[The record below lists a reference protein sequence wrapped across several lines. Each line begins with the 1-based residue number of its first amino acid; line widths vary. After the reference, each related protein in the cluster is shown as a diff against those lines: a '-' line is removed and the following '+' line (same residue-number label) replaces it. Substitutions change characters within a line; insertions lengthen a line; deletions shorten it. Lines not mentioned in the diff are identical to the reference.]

1 MTIADDGAAQAV
13 AGGPSLA
20 RLSDALR
27 LVTELVLLNPTPEN
41 ADHPVTGA
49 ALYDRLDA
57 SDGWHNQI
65 VLAVGVSPSG
75 PELAALARR
84 AEDADAAAVAVKT
97 RGTTVAE
104 ITAAVAAFNI
114 AVLIVRDDTDWGR
127 LATLVRSSAL
137 GTSTD
142 SVSGVRLGDI
152 YALANAIA
160 SITGGATSIVDPV
173 GRILGYSTLSGQPI
187 DDLRR
192 ATTLALQELT
202 PPAYDPDF
210 GTVYAAQRAIRVPDT
225 VGGLDRLAIAVRA
238 GDELLATI
246 WTIDPGGDRQDDVL
260 ASLDRLAPLAGLH
273 LLHARSGADFGDGRN
288 GDLMRTVLDGGP
300 HAAFAAAQLGIAPE
314 PSLAVVVF
322 DLVRPDRGSLDA
334 VRELHRLLNLVII
347 TCNLHFTAA
356 NSALVDSRVYALF
369 PATGADPRRALS
381 RIAADICA
389 SARTI
394 SPFPVLAAAGPTAET
409 VDELPASRSSAV
421 RALALATRLPPAE
434 RPAVALFEDYQARL
448 GLESIGAFLAEASS
462 HDNSDLDRLREHDR
476 STQSDYIATLVAY
489 LRANGNVSATA
500 DALHIHN
507 NTARYRIGRLS
518 TEFGLRLDDPDERL
532 WLWLRLAAS
541 EAPASAASS

>member
-1 MTIADDGAAQAV
+1 MNSVEDEGAEAYD
-13 AGGPSLA
+13 GGPTLA
-20 RLSDALR
+20 RLSDTLR
-27 LVTELVLLNPTPEN
+27 LVTELVQLNPTREN
-41 ADHPVTGA
+41 TAHPVTGA
-49 ALYDRLDA
+49 TLYDRLDS

-75 PELAALARR
+75 PELTALARR
-84 AEDADAAAVAVKT
+84 AQDAGAAGVAVKT
-97 RGTTVAE
+97 RGTTIAE
-104 ITAAVAAFNI
+104 IAAAVSAFHI
-114 AVLIVRDDTDWGR
+114 AVLIVRDDSDWGR

-210 GTVYAAQRAIRVPDT
+210 GTVYAAQRAIRVADT
-225 VGGLDRLAIAVRA
+225 VGGMGRLAIAVRA

-246 WTIDPGGDRQDDVL
+246 WTIDPGGDRHTDVL
-260 ASLDRLAPLAGLH
+260 SALDRLAPLAGLH
-273 LLHARSGADFGDGRN
+273 LLHARSGADFGEGRN

-300 HAAFAAAQLGIAPE
+300 HAAFAGAQLGIDPAPG
-314 PSLAVVVF
+314 LAVVVF

-347 TCNLHFTAA
+347 TCNLHFAVA
-356 NSALVDSRVYALF
+356 NCALVDSRVYALF
-369 PATGADPRRALS
+369 PAAGADPRSALS
-381 RIAADICA
+381 RIAADICGSA
-389 SARTI
+389 RAISAHPVLSAAGPSART
-394 SPFPVLAAAGPTAET
+394 VG
-409 VDELPASRSSAV
+409 ELPSSKIAAV
-421 RALALATRLPPAE
+421 RTLTLTAGLSPAE
-434 RPAVALFEDYQARL
+434 RPVVALFEDYQARL
-448 GLESIGAFLAEASS
+448 GLQAVGDFLADSPS
-462 HDNSDLDRLREHDR
+462 HDDSDLNRLREHDR
-476 STQSDYIATLVAY
+476 TTGTEYVGTLLAY
-489 LRANGNVSATA
+489 LRANGNVAASA

-532 WLWLRLAAS
+532 WLWLRLAA
-541 EAPASAASS
+541 AG